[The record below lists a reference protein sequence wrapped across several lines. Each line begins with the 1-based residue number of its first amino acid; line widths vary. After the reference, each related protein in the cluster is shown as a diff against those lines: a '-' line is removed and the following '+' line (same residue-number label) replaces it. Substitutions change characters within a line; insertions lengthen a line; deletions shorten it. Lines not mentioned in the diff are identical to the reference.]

1 MKVTRMIAR
10 IIIGILFC
18 IATGTASAYPPQL
31 DGTWEESFNG
41 DAGPI
46 SVSIQHFNGVTA
58 VGVIHVRNSAH
69 CLAPVPF
76 RGQLVD
82 GKRMQIESSAD
93 IVCGYSGK
101 LTGEV
106 VNEGDA
112 LYTGSFQYKYLRI
125 TWGRGTFR
133 MKATD
138 TKVK

>member
-1 MKVTRMIAR
+1 MTTRA
-10 IIIGILFC
+10 IIGAFALFC
-18 IATGTASAYPPQL
+18 VEGVAAFPAEL
-31 DGTWEESFNG
+31 AGTWEDAYMG
-41 DAGPI
+41 DVGPI
-46 SVSIQHFNGVTA
+46 SVSIQHFDGVTA
-58 VGVIHVRNSAH
+58 VGVIHIRNSPH

-133 MKATD
+133 MKATE
-138 TKVK
+138 TNAK